1 LGKATGA
8 SVARPVVSFK
18 AAVRATV
25 VAREN
30 MRHWIDIEQ
39 HLNPRIACILLS
51 TPMPVVVGVAEG
63 LCRTRPASAMWLF
76 RGLMRNRDVPGF
88 GFNTMGAA

>member
-1 LGKATGA
+1 LGNATGA
-8 SVARPVVSFK
+8 RLERTVVSLK
-18 AAVRATV
+18 AAGRATV

-39 HLNPRIACILLS
+39 HLNTPRIACVLLS
-51 TPMPVVVGVAEG
+51 TWPPVVVGVAEG

-76 RGLMRNRDVPGF
+76 R
-88 GFNTMGAA
+88 